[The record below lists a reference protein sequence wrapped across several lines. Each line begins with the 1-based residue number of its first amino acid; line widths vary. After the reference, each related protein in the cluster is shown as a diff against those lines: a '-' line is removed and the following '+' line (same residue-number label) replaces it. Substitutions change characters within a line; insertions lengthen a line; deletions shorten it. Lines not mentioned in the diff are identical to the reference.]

1 MSESHNCGHHH
12 PHATD
17 NIKLAFFLNL
27 AFALLELVG
36 GMMSN
41 SMAIMSDALHDFGDS
56 LMLGSAWYLEN
67 VSQRQRDPQFPYGYK
82 RFSVLSALLNSMVL
96 LLGSLLIIAHALP
109 RLWHPEAVNVQ
120 GMLALAVLGVAVNLV
135 AMLRLRQGH
144 SHNEQVIS
152 LHFLEDVLG
161 WVAVLVV
168 GVVML
173 FVDMPILD
181 PLLSIG
187 IAAYIASNALKN
199 LWATA
204 RIFLQA
210 IPHSIQ
216 PDELVKNLRQKFPEC
231 LEIHDVRLW
240 TMDGNEH
247 ILSLHWVV
255 ADASSTAQISLLKQ
269 QIREYLLQQQ
279 ISHVTIEMEYRSE
292 HCQFIAP

>member
-1 MSESHNCGHHH
+1 MSEHHDCGHHH
-12 PHATD
+12 VHSTD

-27 AFALLELVG
+27 GFALLELVG

-67 VSQRQRDPQFPYGYK
+67 VSERKRDPQFPYGYK
-82 RFSVLSALLNSMVL
+82 RFSLLSALLNSLVL
-96 LLGSLLIIAHALP
+96 LLGSLFIIAHALP

-120 GMLALAVLGVAVNLV
+120 GMLALAVFGVAVNLF

-173 FVDMPILD
+173 FVDVPILD

-199 LWATA
+199 LWATS

-216 PDELVKNLRQKFPEC
+216 PDELVKNLRQQFPEC

-247 ILSLHWVV
+247 ILSLHLVV
-255 ADASSTAQISLLKQ
+255 ADASSTAQISALKQ
-269 QIREYLLQQQ
+269 QVREYLQQQQ
-279 ISHVTIEMEYRSE
+279 IAHVTMEVEYRSE
-292 HCQFIAP
+292 HCQFVMP